1 MLNQY
6 NALYQ
11 GNMTVDEYYARFL
24 KLSQYAFVP
33 GTDPKLQVVQF
44 RSHLRH
50 DIKSKVAVFPV
61 TSLIDVVSTAQ
72 RAESQLAEKQSR
84 NNKATYGGSNKK
96 MNEKN

>member
-6 NALYQ
+6 NVLYQ

-24 KLSQYAFVP
+24 EHSQYAFVR

-44 RSHLRH
+44 RSRLRH

-61 TSLIDVVSTAQ
+61 TLLIDAVSTA
-72 RAESQLAEKQSR
+72 
-84 NNKATYGGSNKK
+84 
-96 MNEKN
+96 